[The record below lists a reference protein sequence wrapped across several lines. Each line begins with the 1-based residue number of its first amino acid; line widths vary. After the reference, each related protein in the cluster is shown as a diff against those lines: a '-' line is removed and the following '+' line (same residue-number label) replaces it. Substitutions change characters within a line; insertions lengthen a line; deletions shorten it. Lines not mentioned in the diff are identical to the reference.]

1 MSTPNMADIG
11 GVLCAVEGFE
21 RGLDLIQS
29 EVYLW
34 SLCNSLE
41 GVAGVEIALI
51 HLSGLSKHLSGQ
63 VDCPTEVIRRTSR

>member
-1 MSTPNMADIG
+1 M
-11 GVLCAVEGFE
+11 CAVEGFE

-41 GVAGVEIALI
+41 GVVHITPYMRYFESDLNGIKVGTDA
-51 HLSGLSKHLSGQ
+51 
-63 VDCPTEVIRRTSR
+63 